1 MHFTKTSLY
10 RIFAHIVLSMF
21 TATSLLAQQKAVTIK
36 GIVQDSLKT
45 KPLPFATVGLY
56 KSNNLQK
63 PVRNVFTDS
72 KGRFEFSKVDT
83 GRYVIIASNTGFREN
98 QSTTI
103 EVSGELPVVETM
115 PLALVPAAQ
124 NLATVTVSA
133 RIPLIEQTDEKLTY
147 NAEAD
152 ISVAGQNAIDVLR
165 KTPFLSVDGDGNVQL
180 NGQNNFKVLLDGK
193 ETAMFTRNL
202 KDALQSFP
210 ANLIKK
216 VEVITSPSSK
226 YDGEGVGGIINI
238 ITKKKVMGYN
248 GNLSISRNT
257 LGNSNGNANIN
268 FKYGKIGFS
277 GYYGLNFING
287 LTMRNASETESFN
300 PVAFYKRVSTG
311 ERTIKNFY
319 NYGNAELS
327 WDMDSLSTISIY
339 ANLNGGNFSNRMQR
353 TFDVI
358 SADRTDTARST
369 FFDNSDFS
377 FPVINW
383 GLDYIRK
390 FKRDADQE
398 LTAKMY
404 NEYNRDNNLSES
416 DQYHPYS
423 SRYIINDNIANN
435 RQTTLQLDYV
445 HPFKNKSKLE
455 AGLKTILRRASAN
468 YESRVRYNELEKY
481 EVDSTNSDNFKYDQN
496 VYSFYLTYRFAIKKY
511 NFRIGSRLEQT
522 IVEGDFIKSNTEVRQ
537 DYLTLMPSFFV
548 SRKFNKIHTLSLS
561 YNKRLTRPYIW
572 DLNPFINNTD
582 SLNLYFGN
590 PGLDPELYHA
600 LEFAYTV
607 FKGKTNIN
615 IRLTES
621 FSNTQI
627 ARYSSFDDQTGITS
641 WTSDNIGSYYST
653 GLSGNISFSP
663 STKWR
668 INSNLGIRY
677 DFVKNTRNPAQKN
690 QGLGGYG
697 SVNTNFDFTKKF
709 SASISGYMG
718 RGPVQLQGRYGYN
731 YNYGLGAQYKFFKNK
746 LTLTVNAY
754 NFFEKEQVWRSYFRD
769 ANFQTQQWN
778 YRPARSVNV
787 GLRWTFGKLTENV
800 SRKRGVSN
808 DDLKARE

>member
-1 MHFTKTSLY
+1 MHFTKCSLY
-10 RIFAHIVLSMF
+10 RILICLIPTWTITELS
-21 TATSLLAQQKAVTIK
+21 AQQKSATIQ
-36 GIVQDSLKT
+36 GTIQDSLKA
-45 KPLPFATVGLY
+45 KPLVFATVGLY
-56 KSNNLQK
+56 KANNTPK
-63 PVRNVFTDS
+63 PVKTVFTNN
-72 KGRFEFSKVDT
+72 KGRFEFLKVDS
-83 GRYVIIASNTGFREN
+83 GRYVVIASNTGFREKE
-98 QSTTI
+98 SSTI
-103 EVSGELPVVETM
+103 EVSGDNALIEIPALL
-115 PLALVPAAQ
+115 LATAAQ

-133 RIPLIEQTDEKLTY
+133 RVPLIEQTDEKLTY

-152 ISVAGQNAIDVLR
+152 VSVAGQNAIDVLR

-180 NGQNNFKVLLDGK
+180 NGQSNFKVLLDGK

-226 YDGEGVGGIINI
+226 YDGEGIGGIINI

-248 GNLSISRNT
+248 GNISVSRNT

-268 FKYGKIGFS
+268 FKYGKIGFT
-277 GYYGLNFING
+277 GYYGLNMING
-287 LTMRNASETESFN
+287 LTMRNDLETESFN
-300 PVAFYKRVSTG
+300 PVAFYKRVSKG
-311 ERTIKNFY
+311 ERTISNFY
-319 NYGNAELS
+319 NYGNVELS
-327 WDMDSLSTISIY
+327 WDMDSLSTVSVY
-339 ANLNGGNFSNRMQR
+339 ANLNGGSFDNNVQR
-353 TFDVI
+353 TFNVI
-358 SADRTDTARST
+358 SPDKSDTLHST
-369 FFDNSDFS
+369 FSDRGSFS
-377 FPVINW
+377 FPVFNW
-383 GLDYIRK
+383 GVDYIHK
-390 FKRDADQE
+390 FKRIAEQE
-398 LTAKMY
+398 LTFKMFT
-404 NEYNRDNNLSES
+404 ERNRDNNLSES

-423 SRYIINDNIANN
+423 TRHIINDNVANN

-445 HPFKNKSKLE
+445 HPFRNKSKLE
-455 AGLKTILRRASAN
+455 GGLKTILRRASAD
-468 YESRVRYNELEKY
+468 YVSKVKYDELEKY
-481 EVDSTNSDNFKYDQN
+481 EVDSTNSDNFRYDQN
-496 VYSFYLTYRFAIKKY
+496 VYSFYLTYRFTIKKY

-522 IVEGDFIKSNTEVRQ
+522 SVQGDFIKSNTEVKQ
-537 DYLTLMPSFFV
+537 DYLTLMPSVFV
-548 SRKFNKIHTLSLS
+548 SRKFNNIHTLSLS

-590 PGLDPELYHA
+590 PALEPELYHA
-600 LEFAYTV
+600 LELAYTV
-607 FKGKTNIN
+607 LKGKTNIN

-627 ARYSSFDDQTGITS
+627 ARYSSFNDVTGVTS

-653 GLSGNISFSP
+653 GLGGNISVSP
-663 STKWR
+663 TTKWR
-668 INSNLGIRY
+668 INTNLGLRY
-677 DFVKNTRNPAQKN
+677 DFVKNTSNSTQKN

-697 SVNTNFDFTKKF
+697 SVNTNYDFNKKF
-709 SASISGYMG
+709 SVSLSGHMG
-718 RGPVQLQGRYGYN
+718 RGQVQLQGRYGNN
-731 YNYGLGAQYKFFKNK
+731 YFYGFGVQYKFFKNK
-746 LTLTVNAY
+746 LTLSVNA
-754 NFFEKEQVWRSYFRD
+754 NNIFEKEQVWRSYFKD